1 MNLKLHTVVDQ
12 TGTITF
18 GPTVQV
24 STTTPGQNARFT
36 FSGTS
41 GQKVAV
47 KVTNGTW
54 SDGGIVYLYRP
65 DGAVL
70 TYGSGF
76 ETMNIFSATLN
87 ATGSWSIGVRPG
99 WAGTG
104 TGTLDL
110 NTAP

>member
-1 MNLKLHTVVDQ
+1 MSGTWTVEVNPNDDDTGQVNLKLHTVVDQ

-18 GPTVQV
+18 GPTVQA

-54 SDGGIVYLYRP
+54 SDGGIGVPLAP
-65 DGAVL
+65 DGAGL
-70 TYGSGF
+70 LRLGF
-76 ETMNIFSATLN
+76 E
-87 ATGSWSIGVRPG
+87 R
-99 WAGTG
+99 
-104 TGTLDL
+104 
-110 NTAP
+110 